1 MSSLSLNRV
10 DWAPHAKGA
19 AQPLILDQVSVEVRP
34 GEFVGV
40 IGPNGSG
47 KTSSLR
53 CAFRYHRPQSG
64 EVRLAAQDIW
74 AMPANWHAR
83 QAAVV
88 LQEFPE
94 DFGLTVRDVVEMG
107 RTPHKSLFQ
116 ADDAE
121 DGAIVD
127 AALEQVGLSA
137 HQQRPFE
144 TLSGGEK
151 QRALLARAL
160 AQQPSLLILDE
171 PTNHLDLH
179 HQLALLRLVRR
190 LGISTVAT
198 LHDLN
203 LAAAFCDRLYVLQH
217 GRIVAEGT
225 PAEVLTAELL
235 ASVFGVAALI
245 DAHPAGGHPR
255 ITLLTQEEQNHEI

>member
-1 MSSLSLNRV
+1 MSSLSLDRV
-10 DWAPHAKGA
+10 DWAPHAA
-19 AQPLILDQVSVEVRP
+19 PTDLILKQVSLAVHP

-47 KTSSLR
+47 KTSSLC
-53 CAFRYHRPQSG
+53 CAFRYHRPLAGTVS
-64 EVRLAAQDIW
+64 LAAQDIW
-74 AMPANWHAR
+74 QQPGHWHAR
-83 QAAVV
+83 HAAVV

-94 DFGLTVRDVVEMG
+94 DFGLSVREVVDMG

-116 ADDAE
+116 GDSAE
-121 DGAIVD
+121 DIAIVSQ
-127 AALEQVGLSA
+127 ALEQVGLLSRQ
-137 HQQRPFE
+137 HHPFE

-171 PTNHLDLH
+171 PTNHLDLR
-179 HQLALLRLVRR
+179 HQLELLRLVRR

-203 LAAAFCDRLYVLQH
+203 LAAAFCDRLYVLQR
-217 GRIVAEGT
+217 GRIVADGS
-225 PAEVLTAELL
+225 PAEVLTADLL
-235 ASVFGVAALI
+235 DRVFGVRALV
-245 DAHPAGGHPR
+245 DAHPIAGHPR
-255 ITLLTQEEQNHEI
+255 ITLITQEQDHEA